1 MVFSVERGCYPNYG
15 HLFLEKV
22 VSIHQKL
29 ARLSTSC
36 LRLTPICIISSP
48 TPHSGVAQPD
58 QPPDDHGDTQRDTG
72 GEAQSRVDTFTRVDT
87 VCHV

>member
-15 HLFLEKV
+15 HFFLEKV

-36 LRLTPICIISSP
+36 LRLTPI
-48 TPHSGVAQPD
+48 PHSGVAQPD